1 MSRIQPLKS
10 KAESSPVIVA
20 VGQTTIDTVLIDGQA
35 PSVHVGGSAYIPSR
49 IWADYGTQVGL
60 VSCLGQELKRSDL
73 SVANLDLRGV
83 MTVPG
88 PSTSVELHY
97 SMQNLIGLRV
107 VPGASERLVVSQ
119 VPPDYFEARLFYISP
134 APIRFLL
141 ELTELA
147 HARKIA
153 IAFSPKEDFPPLPQA
168 ETKQLFSRC
177 KFCFF
182 NERELPLITKVS
194 SGRGAIS
201 AIHDSG
207 VEIVIVTKGK
217 RGVTISTRENG
228 SFDMAPSKVV
238 VTDNPIGAGDCFAAV
253 FLACSLSQLSM
264 RDSAERAIAYTERW
278 LISRRQSSERRQ
290 EANE

>member
-10 KAESSPVIVA
+10 KAESAPIIVA

-60 VSCLGQELKRSDL
+60 VSCLGQELKHSDL
-73 SVANLDLRGV
+73 SAENLDLRGV

-97 SMQNLIGLRV
+97 SGQNLIGLRV
-107 VPGASERLVVSQ
+107 VPGVSERFVVSQ
-119 VPPDYFEARLFYISP
+119 VPSDYFEARLFYISP

-147 HARKIA
+147 HTREIA
-153 IAFSPKEDFPPLPQA
+153 IAFSPKEDFPPLA
-168 ETKQLFSRC
+168 EAEMKQLFSRC

-182 NERELPLITKVS
+182 NERELPFVTKIPTAS
-194 SGRGAIS
+194 DAIS
-201 AIHDSG
+201 AVHDLG

-217 RGVTISTRENG
+217 RGVTISSRENG

-238 VTDNPIGAGDCFAAV
+238 VTDNPIGAGDCFAAIL
-253 FLACSLSQLSM
+253 LACSISQLSL

-278 LISRRQSSERRQ
+278 LMKRQQSSEWRQ
-290 EANE
+290 EAYE